1 MSTKPVALGPP
12 ANLAEVIERI
22 AAMDGLPRQRRLD
35 LMSAV
40 RQVARLLGGLPVD
53 VPANPEAL
61 RRALSLLT
69 PAAADM
75 TPSRLAKRS
84 GAADGRARP
93 DRREGRAPKTHASAW
108 TPSWLALL
116 KRVGDRYERARLSR
130 FFSYA
135 SANGIEP
142 DQVDD
147 QIVADFAENLKRNSL
162 LERQTQ
168 IVRDLCLAWNR
179 CAEEH

>member
-22 AAMDGLPRQRRLD
+22 AAMDGLPRQRRHD

-40 RQVARLLGGLPVD
+40 RQVARFLGGLPAD

-69 PAAADM
+69 PAAAGM
-75 TPSRLAKRS
+75 TPSRLRNVRALLTAALALTGAKVV
-84 GAADGRARP
+84 
-93 DRREGRAPKTHASAW
+93 RRRRMVGLA
-108 TPSWLALL
+108 PSWLALL

-147 QIVADFAENLKRNSL
+147 QTVAAFAENLKRNSL